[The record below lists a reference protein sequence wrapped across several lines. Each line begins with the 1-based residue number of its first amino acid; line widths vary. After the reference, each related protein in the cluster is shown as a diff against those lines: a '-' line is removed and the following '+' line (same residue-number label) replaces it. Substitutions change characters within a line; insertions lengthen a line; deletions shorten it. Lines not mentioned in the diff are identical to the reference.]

1 MGLKNSKA
9 ARYEKHN
16 INVDLKN
23 VYFEDKH
30 GTVISQPPPVK
41 KEEAKEK
48 PKKEDPTKSNL
59 DDNTLK
65 KVVDLV
71 YHELRLNK
79 AYEQIDIFTNPNN
92 CETNEKNAVK
102 ATHTLHNQKSGLEN
116 VWKGDSTMLSA
127 NAIHFTTKH
136 AGIEIWNLHK
146 NSIQKFAKINT
157 KDTADCAS
165 AKGYFNRKFS
175 DDFKVRECQNKTKG
189 ECIKLG
195 IVKPLDDEL
204 KELLNGTK
212 KIEAVKQF
220 CADHTKLAVDYTDA
234 YIKLCNAE
242 NLHTDIDTDLTTL
255 DAWLA

>member
-9 ARYEKHN
+9 ARHEKHN
-16 INVDLKN
+16 TNVDLKN

-41 KEEAKEK
+41 KEGAKE
-48 PKKEDPTKSNL
+48 DRINSNL

-79 AYEQIDIFTNPNN
+79 VYEQIDIFTHSNY
-92 CETNEKNAVK
+92 CETSGKNAVK
-102 ATHTLHNQKSGLEN
+102 TVHTLLNQKSGLEN
-116 VWKGDSTMLSA
+116 VWKGDSTMLST
-127 NAIHFTTKH
+127 NSIYFTTKH

-146 NSIQKFAKINT
+146 NSIQKFAKTNT

-165 AKGYFNRKFS
+165 AKQYFNRKFS
-175 DDFKVRECQNKTKG
+175 DDFKVRDCQNKTKG

-204 KELLNGTK
+204 KKLSNGTK

-220 CADHTKLAVDYTDA
+220 CADHTKLAVDCTDA

-242 NLHTDIDTDLTTL
+242 NFHTDIDLTIL
-255 DAWLA
+255 DTWLA